1 MASETFEVSLH
12 GGSPWGFRLQGGKE
26 FRAPLLIAKVSKQ
39 SLNIFS
45 AWYAIAEH
53 LVYWEFT
60 LVNSLQKS
68 CCSVSN
74 VYQFCK
80 DMLYVLASCGL

>member
-39 SLNIFS
+39 CLNFS
-45 AWYAIAEH
+45 AQ
-53 LVYWEFT
+53 LV
-60 LVNSLQKS
+60 
-68 CCSVSN
+68 CHSVALILMR
-74 VYQFCK
+74 VYF
-80 DMLYVLASCGL
+80 G